1 MILWNENM
9 NENMNEMILLFYV
22 IVDKIQREN
31 NAVVIAYDHDY
42 DMLWLMMMK
51 MMTIQLNNDECIYD
65 IQWHDYIIIWNG
77 MEWNEPTI
85 YYDPVS
91 ENQWYV
97 IIYGL
102 ECNGIQYND
111 NILNDPT
118 ILFNETIL

>member
-9 NENMNEMILLFYV
+9 NENMNGMILLFYV

-77 MEWNEPTI
+77 MEWNGA
-85 YYDPVS
+85 VLVR
-91 ENQWYV
+91 Q
-97 IIYGL
+97 
-102 ECNGIQYND
+102 
-111 NILNDPT
+111 
-118 ILFNETIL
+118 